1 MRRDLYKDTADI
13 QRGAHSWFGRVWVE
27 NSWIPPP
34 ADDQTEVNCEDY
46 RLLPSVLKTCV
57 LRTWSVGVSCL
68 FVLIDLFG
76 LCFSLGS

>member
-34 ADDQTEVNCEDY
+34 ADDQTEVNVKTIDY
-46 RLLPSVLKTCV
+46 YH
-57 LRTWSVGVSCL
+57 L
-68 FVLIDLFG
+68 F
-76 LCFSLGS
+76 